1 MHYIRRS
8 VTDGKNISQNLG
20 RFFVCFRDMGLELFK
35 SYIICDQNVR
45 SRTIDGI
52 LVLIEKERNGEMVDQ
67 CLIQRLVTMLSDLR
81 IYQESFESK
90 FLEETSRFYA
100 AEGRKLVQNKEIPGC
115 LYHIKKLLEG
125 EVDRV
130 RTYLCL
136 DTQ

>member
-1 MHYIRRS
+1 MHYIHRS

-52 LVLIEKERNGEMVDQ
+52 LVLIEKERNGEMVDR

-81 IYQESFESK
+81 VSN
-90 FLEETSRFYA
+90 FLTFIKLKLTSN
-100 AEGRKLVQNKEIPGC
+100 VIS
-115 LYHIKKLLEG
+115 
-125 EVDRV
+125 
-130 RTYLCL
+130 
-136 DTQ
+136 